1 MALPSTIYRASV
13 QLSDLDRQVYEQLQT
28 TVAKHPSETEERLLA
43 RLLAYA
49 ICYREELVF
58 TKGVGSGDEPDL
70 WSKGADGRV
79 QLWIEVGLPD
89 PDRLAKSCRH
99 VERAV
104 LLVFGAAQT
113 RNRWLAQHLTKLG
126 NCANLTVVALD
137 YTFIG
142 KLVENLQ
149 RAINWSLT
157 VTEGALY
164 LTVGDQ
170 TLETTLEHLSG
181 PALN

>member
-28 TVAKHPSETEERLLA
+28 TIAKHPSETEERLVA

-49 ICYREELVF
+49 LCYREELAF

-89 PDRLAKSCRH
+89 PDRLVKSCRH
-99 VERAV
+99 VEQAV
-104 LLVFGAAQT
+104 LFVFGQAQT
-113 RNRWLAQHLTKLG
+113 RGRWLSLNLQKLG
-126 NCANLTVVALD
+126 NSRNLTVLGVDSA
-137 YTFIG
+137 FIG

-170 TLETTLEHLSG
+170 VLESTLEHLSG
-181 PALN
+181 PGLS

>member
-13 QLSDLDRQVYEQLQT
+13 QLSDLDRGVYEQLQT
-28 TVAKHPSETEERLLA
+28 TIARHPSETAERLVA

-49 ICYREELVF
+49 LCYEEGLGF

-70 WSKGADGRV
+70 WSKGPDGRV
-79 QLWIEVGLPD
+79 TLWVEVGLPD
-89 PDRLAKSCRH
+89 PDKLVKSCRH

-104 LLVFGAAQT
+104 LFAFGPAQS
-113 RNRWLAQHLTKLG
+113 RWLAQHLPKLAG
-126 NCANLTVVALD
+126 SSNLTVIGLDFGFLGQLVAGL
-137 YTFIG
+137 
-142 KLVENLQ
+142 E

-164 LTVGDQ
+164 LTIGDQ
-170 TLETTLEHLSG
+170 TLETVLQHPQG
-181 PALN
+181 

>member
-13 QLSDLDRQVYEQLQT
+13 QLSDLDRQIYEQLQT
-28 TVAKHPSETEERLLA
+28 TIAKHPSETVERLMA
-43 RLLAYA
+43 RLLAYSL
-49 ICYREELVF
+49 CYQEELCF

-79 QLWIEVGLPD
+79 QLWVEVGLPD

-104 LLVFGAAQT
+104 LFAFGPMQS
-113 RNRWLAQHLTKLG
+113 RWLTQHQQKL
-126 NCANLTVVALD
+126 ASSQNLTVVGIDFKFL
-137 YTFIG
+137 G
-142 KLVENLQ
+142 QLVENLQ

-157 VTEGALY
+157 VTEGTLY
-164 LTVGDQ
+164 LTVAEQ
-170 TLETTLEHLSG
+170 TFETGLQHLSG
-181 PALN
+181 PPL

>member
-1 MALPSTIYRASV
+1 MALPSTVYRASV

-28 TVAKHPSETEERLLA
+28 TIARHPSETAERLVA

-49 ICYREELVF
+49 LCYQEDLVF

-70 WSKGADGRV
+70 WSIGPDGRV
-79 QLWIEVGLPD
+79 KLWIEVGLPD

-99 VERAV
+99 VERGI
-104 LLVFGAAQT
+104 LLASGPAQT
-113 RNRWLAQHLTKLG
+113 KSRWLTQNLTKLS
-126 NCANLTVVALD
+126 ASPNLTIVSVDYEFLGQLVA
-137 YTFIG
+137 
-142 KLVENLQ
+142 NLQ
-149 RAINWSLT
+149 RVITWSLT

-170 TLETTLEHLSG
+170 TLETTPELLSG
-181 PALN
+181 PAL

>member
-1 MALPSTIYRASV
+1 MALPSIIYRASV
-13 QLSDLDRQVYEQLQT
+13 QLSDLDHQVYEQLQT
-28 TVAKHPSETEERLLA
+28 TIAKHPSETEERLVA

-49 ICYREELVF
+49 LCFEEELGF

-79 QLWIEVGLPD
+79 RLWVEVGLPD
-89 PDRLAKSCRH
+89 PERLAKSCRH

-104 LLVFGAAQT
+104 LFACGPTQS
-113 RNRWLAQHLTKLG
+113 RWLAQHLPKI
-126 NCANLTVVALD
+126 ASSRNLTVIGLD
-137 YTFIG
+137 FG
-142 KLVENLQ
+142 FLGSLVENLQ

-157 VTEGALY
+157 VTEGVLY

-170 TLETTLEHLSG
+170 TLECAPQHLSG
-181 PALN
+181 PPL